1 MDLPRLFNRDNF
13 VMTGRAS
20 AIAFLAYFSMNVA
33 FTGVP
38 VPTGNF
44 TGTMVIGGMA
54 GRVMG
59 CDLVGLEDL
68 DLGICGLFWV
78 QRSFPLAQIEGDTL
92 W

>member
-1 MDLPRLFNRDNF
+1 
-13 VMTGRAS
+13 MTGRAS
-20 AIAFLAYFSMNVA
+20 AIAFLAYFTMNVA

-59 CDLVGLEDL
+59 CDLDL
-68 DLGICGLFWV
+68 FGCDEFFFG
-78 QRSFPLAQIEGDTL
+78 SK
-92 W
+92 